1 MRRCT
6 RSATDVGCEFHVH
19 AGRLSRMR
27 PPAAAASVAAESSAS
42 HAPRKGEQ
50 PCAPG
55 RDRKQKDPLGEG
67 AVRRGAARRRSGD
80 GGTPHGRPAV
90 SWSCHTQA
98 VRGSAA
104 DGRAAE
110 TYTNVLVRTSRTI
123 ISMST
128 SKIASG
134 LARVLHCTSLS
145 WLRQP
150 SLTIRC

>member
-6 RSATDVGCEFHVH
+6 RSATDVGCEFLVH
-19 AGRLSRMR
+19 AGRLPRMR
-27 PPAAAASVAAESSAS
+27 PPAAAAAASVAAESSAS

-67 AVRRGAARRRSGD
+67 AARRGAARRRSGD

-98 VRGSAA
+98 VRGAAA

-110 TYTNVLVRTSRTI
+110 TYTNVRTSRTNK
-123 ISMST
+123 SMST

-145 WLRQP
+145 RLRKP